1 MWQGERVRP
10 PADNYNHL
18 SVPDPATACGN
29 LLYRAGGGVGEE
41 NGSKRWFEFLVS
53 LFLCI
58 CCWEYS
64 SVVLSFMERFIRFF
78 NQDFLMQNML
88 VGRFLNVA

>member
-29 LLYRAGGGVGEE
+29 LLYRAGGEE

-53 LFLCI
+53 FLAVQN
-58 CCWEYS
+58 S
-64 SVVLSFMERFIRFF
+64 SIG
-78 NQDFLMQNML
+78 DL
-88 VGRFLNVA
+88 VTD